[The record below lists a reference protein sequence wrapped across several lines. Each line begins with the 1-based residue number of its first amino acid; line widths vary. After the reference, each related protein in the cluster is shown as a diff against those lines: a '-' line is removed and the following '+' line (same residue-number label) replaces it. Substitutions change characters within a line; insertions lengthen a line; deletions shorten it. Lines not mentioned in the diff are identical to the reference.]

1 MTERIHARLCA
12 AILDLVGPA
21 RLSAARVRPWASITF
36 SGARHWLCLHV
47 PPDRVVQVSHA
58 LIESELVLAGH
69 FVADLAITQ
78 RVDGPKDC
86 ALSIEILTVA
96 DG

>member
-1 MTERIHARLCA
+1 MTERLHARLCA

-36 SGARHWLCLHV
+36 SGARHWLCLQV
-47 PPDRVVQVSHA
+47 PRDRVAQVTLA
-58 LIESELVLAGH
+58 LTESELALAGH

-78 RVDGPKDC
+78 RVDGPEDC
-86 ALSIEILTVA
+86 TLSIEVLTVA
-96 DG
+96 EG